1 MPIKRKDAVYWGCIP
16 PCPRRAFYA
25 LCSHL
30 LDYRPNLNY
39 NLIPVSNGINI
50 KWALLTNGKELDEHY
65 VWGLKSINPFIK
77 LGLLEYLNDNKDALI
92 ISQKGK
98 ETWLEAKEENTIEQF
113 LY

>member
-65 VWGLKSINPFIK
+65 VWGLKSINPLIK

-98 ETWLEAKEENTIEQF
+98 ETWLEAKEQNTIEQF